1 MFDGTVEQMGQ
12 RLQLFAQAESIIGLT
27 GSALTS
33 KELSC
38 VQSQFNTTP
47 IKFPTIAEVDF
58 DKQVHLKD
66 GLTTTT
72 LKDFVQ
78 VISKIVKH

>member
-27 GSALTS
+27 GSTLTS

-38 VQSQFNTTP
+38 AQILFNTTP

-58 DKQVHLKD
+58 DKRVHLKD

-78 VISKIVKH
+78 VISKIVKD